1 VQIDAALLQRI
12 VSHAQRDFPNECCG
26 VAAVRDGVV
35 EAVHELENVQ
45 ASPFRFEVDGLE
57 VMRVLD
63 EIESAGAEMGVLYHS
78 HTRSEPYPSETDV
91 NFAANWPGVEWL
103 IFGVRKGGGEP
114 STRSYLI
121 EDGRVRE
128 VDVSVVAG
136 SGDGR

>member
-12 VSHAQRDFPNECCG
+12 VAHAQRDFPNECCG
-26 VAAVRDGVV
+26 VVAAREGVAEV
-35 EAVHELENVQ
+35 VHELENVQ

-63 EIESAGAEMGVLYHS
+63 EIEGSGAELGILYHS

-103 IFGVRKGGGEP
+103 IVGVRKDGGEP
-114 STRSYLI
+114 SVRSYRI
-121 EDGRVRE
+121 DDGVVTE
-128 VDVSVVAG
+128 VQVDVTAADLS
-136 SGDGR
+136 